1 MAAISFVVKHSKRT
15 GVNTN
20 NVPVP
25 IYIRLIDGRKTDIMA
40 KTKYAIIPAD
50 WSTSK
55 QRPLNLTNPD
65 FKKLNSKLSTLKADL
80 LTSYNT
86 SENKTINTQW
96 LKDFINPSI
105 EVDGF
110 PSYFTGY
117 LKMYTALKSKSI
129 TQSSI
134 KKFNVFANKIDKFQI
149 AYGAKILIKD
159 IDRKLIKSFEDF
171 SQNNRYA
178 HNTIARD
185 IRFIKTVCRH
195 AKDSGVD
202 THFQMEGITAKY
214 QSVDNIYLKETELT
228 KIKELTGL
236 SEGLDN
242 VRDWLLISCYC
253 GQRVSDFM
261 RFNVGMIR
269 REQGKKGMISL
280 IEFEQKKTSKIM
292 TLPLHSEVIK
302 IIDKRGE
309 FPPAISDQK
318 YNEYIKIVCEKAGI
332 NEVVAGSKKT
342 ETAKDSGI
350 FRKESGTY
358 PKHELVTSHIG
369 RRSFASNFYG
379 KIPTS
384 LLIAATG
391 HSTEAM
397 FLNYI
402 GKSSSDRAHELAQ
415 YF

>member
-1 MAAISFVVKHSKRT
+1 MASIKFILKSDANPAAIYV
-15 GVNTN
+15 
-20 NVPVP
+20 
-25 IYIRLIDGRKTDIMA
+25 RLIDGRKIDVMA
-40 KTKYAIIPAD
+40 KTNFVINPSD
-50 WSTSK
+50 WSK
-55 QRPLNLTNPD
+55 AKEQPKNLNDAD
-65 FKKLNSKLSTLKADL
+65 FKKLNSKLHTLKSKL
-80 LTSYNT
+80 LSEYNNL
-86 SENKTINTQW
+86 EGQTIDTKW
-96 LKDFINPSI
+96 LKNFLNPSK
-105 EVDGF
+105 EVEGF
-110 PSYFTGY
+110 PSDLVGY
-117 LKMYTALKSKSI
+117 LAMYTVLKSKSI

-149 AYGAKILIKD
+149 AYGSKILIKD
-159 IDRKLIKSFEDF
+159 IDRKLIKSFEDY
-171 SQNNRYA
+171 SENNRYA

-195 AKDSGVD
+195 AKDNGVD

-214 QSVDNIYLKETELT
+214 QSVDNIYLKETELAR
-228 KIKELTGL
+228 IKELADL
-236 SEGLDN
+236 SESLDN

-261 RFNVGMIR
+261 RFNIEMIR
-269 REQGKKGMISL
+269 REQGQKGMISL
-280 IEFEQKKTSKIM
+280 IEFEQKKTGKIM

-302 IIDKRGE
+302 IIDKRGK
-309 FPPAISDQK
+309 FPPVISDQK

-332 NEVVAGSKKT
+332 NELVTGSKKT
-342 ETAKDSGI
+342 ETAKDSGV

-415 YF
+415 YFI

>member
-1 MAAISFVVKHSKRT
+1 MASIKFILKSDANPAAIYV
-15 GVNTN
+15 
-20 NVPVP
+20 
-25 IYIRLIDGRKTDIMA
+25 RLIDGRKTDVMT
-40 KTKYAIIPAD
+40 KTNFVINPSD
-50 WSTSK
+50 WSK
-55 QRPLNLTNPD
+55 AKEQPKNLSDAD
-65 FKKLNSKLSTLKADL
+65 FKKLNSKLHTLKSKL
-80 LTSYNT
+80 LSEYNNL
-86 SENKTINTQW
+86 EGQTIDTKW
-96 LKDFINPSI
+96 LKNFLNPSK
-105 EVDGF
+105 EVEGF
-110 PSYFTGY
+110 PSDLTGY
-117 LKMYTALKSKSI
+117 LAMYTALKSKSI

-134 KKFNVFANKIDKFQI
+134 KKFNVFANKIEKFQSV
-149 AYGAKILIKD
+149 YGTKILIKD

-195 AKDSGVD
+195 AKDNGID

-214 QSVDNIYLKETELT
+214 QSVDNIYLKESELT
-228 KIKELTGL
+228 KIKELAGL
-236 SEGLDN
+236 SDSLDN

-261 RFNVGMIR
+261 RFNVSMIR
-269 REQGKKGMISL
+269 REQGQKGMISL
-280 IEFEQKKTSKIM
+280 IEFEQKKTGKIM

-309 FPPAISDQK
+309 FPPVISDQK
-318 YNEYIKIVCEKAGI
+318 YNEYIKIVCDKAGI
-332 NEVVAGSKKT
+332 NEMVTGSKKT

-415 YF
+415 YFI